1 MDSTANTNQTPIV
14 EPPNSPVPTV
24 VLWVLCVLS
33 FVAVVVSNQFAGKA
47 EPESTTVE
55 VLPPDMTNELALQTK
70 LGVKLGSLAGQQALY
85 ATSVQAALAKST
97 SNADHL
103 RGAVSLAEFSGPEA
117 GLKQLEA
124 FMARELKP
132 GEEALAVD
140 GRLLKQVLSDP
151 PVALSDAEMVGLRE
165 RHGFFADLA
174 VSRGKPSTDPVRAEL
189 ESGGV
194 QIILVAIAAG
204 GAALLGFFGAI
215 AGVVVMVMQVT
226 KKNFRFAFVRPSGG
240 ASTLF
245 LEAFLLFLGGF
256 AILHIGFPLVLSAA
270 GVLKPGVAPPAWQ
283 MAVTLLLQWSLLL
296 TIFWPL
302 VRGVSWEQW
311 KQATGWHSGKGLW
324 REIGAALVGY
334 AAMLPF
340 LVLVMALL
348 AVYIMWRQ
356 AQDPGAAP
364 PSNPVAELVAGAG
377 WVELLLVFAL
387 MTIWAPVVE
396 ETFFRGMLYR
406 HLRGRM
412 GVLLATVISALWFGF
427 MHGYSGILLMPV
439 ITIGAGFALMR
450 EWRGSLLP
458 VVIAHA
464 IHNFMIGSLAIGF
477 FTALK

>member
-1 MDSTANTNQTPIV
+1 MDSPLNTNQTPIV

-47 EPESTTVE
+47 APETTVAE
-55 VLPPDMTNELALQTK
+55 ITPPDMTNELVLQTK

-103 RGAVSLAEFSGPEA
+103 RGAVALAEFAGPEA

-132 GEEALAVD
+132 GEEALAGD
-140 GRLLKQVLSDP
+140 GQLLKQVLGDP
-151 PVALSDAEMVGLRE
+151 PVVPSDAEMVGLRE

-174 VSRGKPSTDPVRAEL
+174 VSRGKPSTDPGRAQL
-189 ESGGV
+189 ESGGF
-194 QIILVAIAAG
+194 QIILVAIFAG

-215 AGVVVMVMQVT
+215 AGVVVMVTQVT
-226 KKNFRFAFVRPSGG
+226 KKNFRFAFARPSGG

-270 GVLKPGVAPPAWQ
+270 GVLKPGVTPPAWQ

-311 KQATGWHSGKGLW
+311 KQATGWHTGKGLW
-324 REIGAALVGY
+324 REVGAAFVGY

-340 LVLVMALL
+340 LVLVMVLL

-364 PSNPVAELVAGAG
+364 PSNPVAEMVSAAG

-387 MTIWAPVVE
+387 MTVWAPVVE

-412 GVLLATVISALWFGF
+412 GVLLATVISALWFGL